1 MPVGC
6 LVRPFR
12 VFPLFSVPGDKR
24 IAMHASSVSI
34 TEQPWLVHF
43 GMWSADWLVRFLH
56 AAMLE
61 CEYDEG
67 EEQLSLDHAQAVVEA
82 AIDCCERY
90 YPVFQFVLWGGK
102 SPSDA
107 LAASLVETVGEA

>member
-1 MPVGC
+1 
-6 LVRPFR
+6 
-12 VFPLFSVPGDKR
+12 
-24 IAMHASSVSI
+24 
-34 TEQPWLVHF
+34 
-43 GMWSADWLVRFLH
+43 MWSSDGLVLFRH

-61 CEYDEG
+61 CEDDEG
-67 EEQLSLDHAQAVVEA
+67 EGQLTLDHAQAVVEA

-107 LAASLVETVGEA
+107 LAASLGETVGEACITCPRWQIGRASRKERVGEYVEV